1 MQPQAAAATPA
12 GGDPL
17 RTPDWLLA
25 GIDKIMDPDD
35 RNTFK
40 AGRPGLRRFES
51 DETRVTLPAGP
62 ATQEDYMQ
70 HRSHREFSQDA
81 IELKNLSDLL
91 SCLASVQLNDN
102 PKYLYASAGGLYP
115 VQTYVYIKPD
125 RVAGVEAGVYYHD
138 PAEHQL
144 VRVATDVTDV
154 REIYDPL
161 INRPVF
167 DKAAFA
173 LYFVAELA
181 SIGAMYQERA
191 LHYSTLEAGHMTQLL
206 EMRARDF
213 GIGLCQIGG
222 LETQDLEDLLQ
233 LKPTHLAL
241 HGLLGGGLAEDAP
254 APTSQPA
261 ADDSEDDSD
270 ERDEGEL

>member
-1 MQPQAAAATPA
+1 
-12 GGDPL
+12 
-17 RTPDWLLA
+17 
-25 GIDKIMDPDD
+25 
-35 RNTFK
+35 
-40 AGRPGLRRFES
+40 
-51 DETRVTLPAGP
+51 
-62 ATQEDYMQ
+62 MQ
-70 HRSHREFSQDA
+70 HRSHREFAPDA

-125 RVAGVEAGVYYHD
+125 RVAGIDAGVYYYD

-144 VRVATDVTDV
+144 VNIATDVTDV

-161 INRPVF
+161 INRPIF

-173 LYFVAELA
+173 LYFVTELA

-213 GIGLCQIGG
+213 DIGLCQIGG
-222 LETQDLEDLLQ
+222 LETPDLQDLLQ
-233 LKPTHLAL
+233 LRSTHLVL
-241 HGLLGGGLAEDAP
+241 HGLLGGGLAPDTPAVAP
-254 APTSQPA
+254 AA
-261 ADDSEDDSD
+261 EESEDSD